1 MASHDYQITIAGTT
15 AASLFVAARFMKY
28 TSAERRGGNLIIPS
42 AHGNLYVPDKYFG
55 ESEVL
60 MEVFLPQDSTD
71 AAAEAL
77 SDVALLVSDQGLI
90 VVSQVDP
97 HRGSIRARVECV
109 TDPVPTQEDHVY
121 LFGFALPSGFW
132 EDVSASQEVGNPPTM
147 TTGGDRPI
155 GDATVTF
162 SGVGFLEH
170 TDSLGQV
177 SRITIDAA
185 AGAGTYIV
193 ELASPRTVK
202 KASVDQD
209 RYITVT
215 QPWWMKFQPGVAQ
228 SFTSDVSVTID
239 WRDKWS

>member
-15 AASLFVAARFMKY
+15 AASLFVSARFMKY
-28 TSAERRGGNLIIPS
+28 TSATRRGDNLIIPS
-42 AHGNLYVPDKYFG
+42 SHGNLYVPDKYFD
-55 ESEVL
+55 ESDVLIEV
-60 MEVFLPQDSTD
+60 VLPQNTT
-71 AAAEAL
+71 AAAAKAL
-77 SDVALLVSDQGLI
+77 SDTALLLSSQDLI

-97 HRGSIRARVECV
+97 ERGSIRARVEAV
-109 TDPVPTQEDHVY
+109 TDPVPTQDDHVY
-121 LFGFALPSGFW
+121 LFGLRNPSGFW
-132 EDVSASQEVGNPPTM
+132 EDVTASQEVGNPPTM

-155 GDATVTF
+155 GDATITF

-177 SRITIDAA
+177 ARITIDAA

-215 QPWWMKFQPGVAQ
+215 QDYWMKFQPGVAQ